1 MCGITGFISWD
12 KRASDERE
20 IIEKM
25 TNTLSLRGPD
35 ATGYWL
41 EGHVG
46 FGHKRL
52 SVIDLE
58 GGKQPM
64 LKETEHKKYVICYNG
79 ELYNTEE
86 LRKSL
91 MQRGYTFTTSSD
103 TEVLLTSYME
113 WKEDC
118 VDHLNGIFAFAI
130 WDDASEKLFIARDRL
145 GVKPLFY
152 SEKGKTFVFGSEI
165 KALLAHPQITS
176 HIGLDRPF

>member
-1 MCGITGFISWD
+1 
-12 KRASDERE
+12 
-20 IIEKM
+20 
-25 TNTLSLRGPD
+25 
-35 ATGYWL
+35 
-41 EGHVG
+41 
-46 FGHKRL
+46 
-52 SVIDLE
+52 
-58 GGKQPM
+58 M

-145 GVKPLFY
+145 G
-152 SEKGKTFVFGSEI
+152 
-165 KALLAHPQITS
+165 
-176 HIGLDRPF
+176 